1 MFEKVWNLKQF
12 FLLFLVQDSKKLTAS
27 PDGAITNENILR
39 DYIASIEAKEDAKKE
54 LNNSSMM
61 ANQVW
66 EAEAACYISFFYL
79 NCYLKRYKE
88 YINCFWKKDKNAEIP
103 IYILPLSLFAAHVL
117 PKHRP

>member
-1 MFEKVWNLKQF
+1 MFYNHNGAVFLANKLCLRKSETLNSF
-12 FLLFLVQDSKKLTAS
+12 FLLVLVQDSKKLTAS

-66 EAEAACYISFFYL
+66 EAEAAC
-79 NCYLKRYKE
+79 
-88 YINCFWKKDKNAEIP
+88 
-103 IYILPLSLFAAHVL
+103 
-117 PKHRP
+117 

>member
-1 MFEKVWNLKQF
+1 
-12 FLLFLVQDSKKLTAS
+12 LTAS

-66 EAEAACYISFFYL
+66 EAEAAC
-79 NCYLKRYKE
+79 
-88 YINCFWKKDKNAEIP
+88 
-103 IYILPLSLFAAHVL
+103 
-117 PKHRP
+117 

>member
-1 MFEKVWNLKQF
+1 MFYNYNAAVFLPNKLCLRKSETYNNF
-12 FLLFLVQDSKKLTAS
+12 FFLFLVQDSKKLTAS

-66 EAEAACYISFFYL
+66 EAEAACLILFLCL

-88 YINCFWKKDKNAEIP
+88 YINCF
-103 IYILPLSLFAAHVL
+103 
-117 PKHRP
+117 